1 MKVANEKIENRQA
14 FLTIEMEPAE
24 VEESLE
30 AAYRRLVMK
39 AKIPGF
45 RKGKAPRA
53 ILERYVGKDNL
64 LEEALN
70 SLIPEAYEKALSEQE
85 LEAIAQPQIE
95 ITQTAPVV
103 FKAIVP
109 LKPEVR
115 LGDYRSIRVK
125 PQPVAATESDV
136 DAVIEQLRHQHAT
149 WEPVARPVD
158 FGDLAVLDIESS
170 IDGEPFINRQGVQ
183 YQVLRDQS
191 SPAPGFAE
199 QLTGMKPGEEKEFQ
213 LQFPADHPE
222 GDLAGKAP
230 WFKVRVSEIKKEIL
244 PELNDELART
254 VSPEFET
261 LDLLRQRAL
270 TDLKLR
276 AEERARL
283 DFEERVLDAVVEV
296 SQIETPPVLVER
308 EIDQILRQYFRGS
321 TEQLE
326 EYLGRA
332 NKTVVELREE
342 TRPLA
347 TKKVIRALALAKIV
361 EEEKIEVSD
370 TEIDDEIENVTKSAT
385 ENKEGLEKVLNT
397 PQARESIGQSLV
409 TRKAV
414 QRLTEIAHETKKAK
428 TAKTAKTKQ
437 KEEAK

>member
-1 MKVANEKIENRQA
+1 MKVTNEKIEDRQA
-14 FLTIEMEPAE
+14 FLTIEMEPTE

-30 AAYRRLVMK
+30 EAYRRLVMK

-53 ILERYVGKDNL
+53 VLERYVGKESL

-70 SLIPEAYEKALSEQE
+70 SLIPEAYEKAVNEQE

-95 ITQTAPVV
+95 ITQTDPVV

-109 LKPEVR
+109 LKPEVK
-115 LGDYRSIRVK
+115 LGDYQSIKVK
-125 PQPVAATESDV
+125 PQPAAVIESDV
-136 DAVIEQLRHQHAT
+136 DAVMEQLRHQHAT
-149 WEPVARPVD
+149 WEPVARPAA
-158 FGDLAVLDIESS
+158 FGDLAALDIESS

-183 YQVLRDQS
+183 YQVLQGES
-191 SPAPGFAE
+191 FPVPGFAE
-199 QLTGMKPGEEKEFQ
+199 QLIGVKVGEEKEFQ
-213 LQFPADHPE
+213 LQFPADPPDGE
-222 GDLAGKAP
+222 LAGKAT

-244 PELNDELART
+244 PELNDELARA

-261 LDLLRQRAL
+261 LDLLRQRAF

-283 DFEERVLDAVVEV
+283 DFEERVMDAVVEV

-308 EIDQILRQYFRGS
+308 EIGQILSQYFRGS
-321 TEQLE
+321 TEQME

-332 NKTVVELREE
+332 NKTVEELREE

-347 TKKVIRALALAKIV
+347 TKRVIRALALGKIM

-370 TEIDDEIENVTKSAT
+370 AEIDNEIENVTKGAT

-397 PQARESIGQSLV
+397 PQARESIGQTLI

-414 QRLTEIAHETKKAK
+414 QRLTEMAKETKKAK
-428 TAKTAKTKQ
+428 TTKTPKTKQ